1 MPIYDQSYAHWE
13 GQLEGRLFRWLPIT
27 LNSIRLAFRSKIF
40 LVVFCLGLIPFV
52 IWAGTSFLFY
62 TVNDVANDI
71 GQGLK
76 SSYIKMALQNFFSNT
91 TFGIILMVLFVG
103 CGLIAKDLKVK
114 ALEIYFSKPITL
126 FDYLVGKV
134 GVMVFFLSCMTFFPG
149 VLLYLL
155 DYLLSSD
162 TAGFLEKA
170 PLLLGVVLVSLLI
183 TVTVSMIALAASSLC
198 ASARNAA
205 ILWFGFHLTLLITGW
220 ILWHVFNMPFLEL
233 IDIRVSFSYL
243 TQVALDVERD
253 FSLPWIYPLLYIILL
268 NAGAGLILYRRV
280 RRGEG
285 DES

>member
-27 LNSIRLAFRSKIF
+27 LNSIRVAFRSKMF
-40 LVVFCLGLIPFV
+40 VVVFCLALIPFV
-52 IWAGTSFLFY
+52 IWAGATFFVSPVENMRGDFAQGAKASF
-62 TVNDVANDI
+62 
-71 GQGLK
+71 
-76 SSYIKMALQNFFSNT
+76 IKLALQSFFSYT

-103 CGLIAKDLKVK
+103 CGLIARDLKVK

-134 GVMVFFLSCMTFFPG
+134 GVMFFFLFCMTLFPG
-149 VLLYLL
+149 VILYLL

-162 TAGFLEKA
+162 TSGFLEKA
-170 PLLLGVVLVSLLI
+170 PLLVGVVLISLLI
-183 TVTVSMIALAASSLC
+183 TVTVSMIVLAASSLC

-220 ILWHVFNMPFLEL
+220 ILWHVFNMHFLEL
-233 IDIRVSFSYL
+233 IDIRASFSYL

-253 FSLPWIYPLLYIILL
+253 FTLPWIYPLLYLLLL
-268 NAGAGLILYRRV
+268 NAGSAWILYRRV

-285 DES
+285 DAS